1 MPRVKMLACQNE
13 PVICNLCGFVLRRW
27 HLEHHWRTSNKHRRR
42 RRRYLPQED
51 KQRQVEEAEAQERQ
65 REAERQR

>member
-1 MPRVKMLACQNE
+1 MPNE
-13 PVICNLCGFVLRRW
+13 PVACHVCDFYLRRW
-27 HLEHHWRTSNKHRRR
+27 HLPLHYRTSKHRRR
-42 RRRYLPQED
+42 RDRYLPQED